1 MFLILKI
8 VCFSS
13 YAHDNAPF
21 PVTDNIEDVIASL
34 KELDENWFS
43 DNQVKSKSE
52 QIHNLHRNNSLSK
65 KLLGINFNYKLNF
78 AEHVEDIFQKALRKL
93 KTLARLMPCMTSSKN
108 VF

>member
-13 YAHDNAPF
+13 YADDNAPF
-21 PVTDNIEDVIASL
+21 PVTDNIEDVIPSL
-34 KELDENWFS
+34 EEVDENWFS
-43 DNQVKSKSE
+43 DNQMKLKSG
-52 QIHNLHRNNSLSK
+52 QIHNLHRNNSLSE

-78 AEHVEDIFQKALRKL
+78 GEHVEDIFQKALRKL
-93 KTLARLMPCMTSSKN
+93 KTLARLTPCMTSSKN